1 MSPNLCGTRRDHP
14 VELELDPVRLGV
26 EPSHRPI
33 AMLEVYLT
41 LRDLFFFSASE
52 QSIYHNTNVH
62 LPVHASTSMRQR
74 RCRCLTITRES
85 SS

>member
-33 AMLEVYLT
+33 AMLEVYLP
-41 LRDLFFFSASE
+41 LRDLFFLFGLRA
-52 QSIYHNTNVH
+52 IHI
-62 LPVHASTSMRQR
+62 P
-74 RCRCLTITRES
+74 
-85 SS
+85 